1 MPPRRLA
8 EAKLTPRQNAVG
20 RGAPKLC
27 AAPECLL
34 HPWATLHE
42 TFPGQSVNQL
52 AFAIGALA
60 GLAGAGIVLVF
71 LRLLRPAAAARLE
84 SDDATHLAAFEQ
96 WPTTAL
102 VFDPASGR
110 VLAVNPAGLRSLG
123 YGLDEVRALSF
134 SDLFSAEGVDA
145 KALVKR
151 VQESSSRTPFE
162 MRQRC
167 KDGATRSVEAS
178 CYPLSLGNRS
188 ALAVTVHDVSVRR
201 SVETHLLAKHQQLDH
216 LAHHD
221 QLTGLPNRL
230 YLQVHL
236 PEAIE
241 EAKRSGTV
249 LAVLFLDL
257 DRFKHVNDSRGHE
270 TGDKL
275 LKTVAQRIRS
285 TMRAEDVVV
294 RMGGDEFVVI
304 LKAVKGS
311 DQVSEAAGRI
321 NHALSAPMVVD
332 GRTLVT
338 TVSIG
343 VSLYPHDGADMGELL
358 RHSDTAMYQAKDR
371 GRNNFQLFSPGMDKR
386 LKERIAIESS
396 LRTALSS
403 RQLDVHYQPI
413 VDIESQRVVALE
425 ALLRWKHPNHG
436 YVRPERF
443 VSVAEEAGLIVPI
456 GDFVMQRAIED
467 TVRWRQAG
475 GTIVPVAIN
484 VSAVQLQRSN
494 LAESISRLTKQHGLD
509 PSMLQVEL
517 TESAVFERRE
527 ARAREASQ
535 DTVAKLRELGVH
547 IAIDDFG
554 TGYSSLSYLKRWRV
568 DTLKI
573 DRSFVR
579 DLVTDMSD
587 LAIVSAIIA
596 MARYLHIKVVAEG
609 IEGWPQLE
617 KLRQLGCSYAQGYL
631 FARPAPAADCLRYLT
646 GTPLD
651 LTQRL
656 PVLDMLENTGS
667 GEHVRALRA

>member
-1 MPPRRLA
+1 MI
-8 EAKLTPRQNAVG
+8 
-20 RGAPKLC
+20 
-27 AAPECLL
+27 
-34 HPWATLHE
+34 
-42 TFPGQSVNQL
+42 QL
-52 AFAIGALA
+52 AFVFGGLVGVLCALIG
-60 GLAGAGIVLVF
+60 VF
-71 LRLLRPAAAARLE
+71 LWVRLRPAAPGWVK
-84 SDDATHLAAFEQ
+84 DYDATHLAAFEQ

-102 VFDPASGR
+102 VLDPGSER
-110 VLAVNPAGLRSLG
+110 ILAANPAALRNTG
-123 YGLDEVRALSF
+123 YTLEELRALSF
-134 SDLFSAEGVDA
+134 GQVFRVEGVDE
-145 KALVKR
+145 KELVR
-151 VQESSSRTPFE
+151 RLSEANARTPLE
-162 MRQRC
+162 LRQYC
-167 KDGATRSVEAS
+167 KDGTQRSVETS
-178 CYPLSLGNRS
+178 CYPLTLGKKTV
-188 ALAVTVHDVSVRR
+188 LAVAVHDVTVRR
-201 SVETHLLAKHQQLDH
+201 KVESHLLEKHQELDR

-230 YLQVHL
+230 YLQAHL
-236 PEAIE
+236 PEALTV
-241 EAKRSGTV
+241 AQRDKSV

-285 TMRAEDVVV
+285 TMRAEDVVI

-304 LKAVKGS
+304 LKGVRS
-311 DQVSEAAGRI
+311 TEQVNEAAGRI
-321 NHALSAPMVVD
+321 NNALCAPMVVD

-343 VSLYPHDGADMGELL
+343 IALYPHDGTDMGELL

-396 LRTALSS
+396 LRTALQS

-413 VDIESQRVVALE
+413 VDIETHRVVALE

-443 VSVAEEAGLIVPI
+443 VTIAEEAGLIVPI
-456 GDFVMQRAIED
+456 GEFVLQRAIED

-475 GTIVPVAIN
+475 ASIVPVAIN

-494 LAESISRLTKQHGLD
+494 LAETISRLTKQHGLD

-535 DTVAKLRELGVH
+535 DAVGKLRELGVH

-596 MARYLHIKVVAEG
+596 MARHLNIKVVAEG

-631 FARPAPAADCLRYLT
+631 FARPAPAADCMRLLS
-646 GTPLD
+646 GSPVD

-656 PVLDMLENTGS
+656 PALDLLENTGS
-667 GEHVRALRA
+667 GERAQAIRA

>member
-1 MPPRRLA
+1 
-8 EAKLTPRQNAVG
+8 
-20 RGAPKLC
+20 
-27 AAPECLL
+27 
-34 HPWATLHE
+34 
-42 TFPGQSVNQL
+42 VNQL
-52 AFAIGALA
+52 AFAFG
-60 GLAGAGIVLVF
+60 AGAGLLGAAAACLLF
-71 LRLLRPAAAARLE
+71 LLLRPRNRQT
-84 SDDATHLAAFEQ
+84 SSVHQAAFEQ
-96 WPTTAL
+96 WPTSAV
-102 VFDPASGR
+102 VFDIDTLQLINA
-110 VLAVNPAGLRSLG
+110 NPAAIRSFGCSLEELQRLRF
-123 YGLDEVRALSF
+123 E
-134 SDLFSAEGVDA
+134 DLFSAEGVDTR
-145 KALVKR
+145 ALIG
-151 VQESSSRTPFE
+151 QLEEATSRAPVE
-162 MRQRC
+162 LRQRC
-167 KDGATRSVEAS
+167 RDGSQRTIEANCYRLTIGKREVLAMSV
-178 CYPLSLGNRS
+178 ND
-188 ALAVTVHDVSVRR
+188 VTIRRKVESQLLEKQQHLHD
-201 SVETHLLAKHQQLDH
+201 

-230 YLQVHL
+230 YLQAHL

-241 EAKRSGTV
+241 EAKKAGTV

-275 LKTVAQRIRS
+275 LKTVAQRVRA
-285 TMRAEDVVV
+285 TMRSADLVV
-294 RMGGDEFVVI
+294 RMGGDEFVVVMQGI
-304 LKAVKGS
+304 TGT
-311 DQVSEAAGRI
+311 DQVSEAAARI
-321 NHALSAPMVVD
+321 NQALNAPMVVD

-343 VSLYPHDGADMGELL
+343 VALYPHDGADMGELL

-371 GRNNFQLFSPGMDKR
+371 GRNNYQLFSPGMDKR

-413 VDIESQRVVALE
+413 VEIDTRRVVALE
-425 ALLRWKHPNHG
+425 ALLRWKHPSHG

-456 GDFVMQRAIED
+456 GDFVLQRVVED
-467 TVRWRQAG
+467 MSRWRQGG
-475 GTIVPVAIN
+475 GTLVPVAIN
-484 VSAVQLQRSN
+484 VSAVQLQRAN
-494 LAESISRLTKQHGLD
+494 LPEQISRLTKEHGLE
-509 PSMLQVEL
+509 PSMLQIEL

-527 ARAREASQ
+527 GRAREANQ
-535 DTVAKLRELGVH
+535 DAVAKLRELGVH

-596 MARYLHIKVVAEG
+596 MATHLHIQVVAEG

-617 KLRQLGCSYAQGYL
+617 KLRSLGCSYAQGYL
-631 FARPAPAADCLRYLT
+631 FARPAPAIDCLRYLSDQ
-646 GTPLD
+646 PLD

-656 PVLDMLENTGS
+656 PVLDLETTGS
-667 GEHVRALRA
+667 GEQVALRA

>member
-1 MPPRRLA
+1 MA
-8 EAKLTPRQNAVG
+8 FVWGAV
-20 RGAPKLC
+20 
-27 AAPECLL
+27 
-34 HPWATLHE
+34 
-42 TFPGQSVNQL
+42 
-52 AFAIGALA
+52 A
-60 GLAGAGIVLVF
+60 GLLGTGCAFVLF
-71 LRLLRPAAAARLE
+71 QRLRPNAGWLRRY
-84 SDDATHLAAFEQ
+84 DAVHQAAFEQ

-102 VFDPASGR
+102 ILDPALQR
-110 VLAVNPAGLRSLG
+110 VLAMNPAGLRSLG
-123 YGLDEVRALSF
+123 YSLAEVRGTPF
-134 SDLFSAEGVDA
+134 RELFSAEGLEGT
-145 KALVKR
+145 ALITR
-151 VQESSSRTPFE
+151 LQESSARTPLG
-162 MRQRC
+162 MRQRA
-167 KDGATRSVEAS
+167 KDGTTKDVELA
-178 CYPLSLGNRS
+178 CYPLTLGKR
-188 ALAVTVHDVSVRR
+188 AVLAVAVHDVRIA
-201 SVETHLLAKHQQLDH
+201 TKAMNHLLEKHQQLDH

-230 YLQVHL
+230 FLQAHL
-236 PEAIE
+236 PVAIE
-241 EAKRSGTV
+241 EARRHGAS

-285 TMRAEDVVV
+285 TTRAQDIVV

-304 LKAVKGS
+304 VKG
-311 DQVSEAAGRI
+311 VTGSELVHDAAARI
-321 NHALSAPMVVD
+321 NHALSAPMVID

-343 VSLYPHDGADMGELL
+343 VAVYPDDGADMGELL

-371 GRNNFQLFSPGMDKR
+371 GRNNFQLFSPGMDQR

-396 LRTALSS
+396 LRTALQS

-413 VDIESQRVVALE
+413 IDIETHQVVALE

-443 VSVAEEAGLIVPI
+443 VNIAEEAGLIVPI
-456 GDFVMQRAIED
+456 GDFVLQRAVED
-467 TVRWRQAG
+467 MSRWRQG
-475 GTIVPVAIN
+475 GGKLVPVAIN

-494 LAESISRLTKQHGLD
+494 LADNIARLTQQHSLE
-509 PSMLQVEL
+509 PSMLQIEL

-527 ARAREASQ
+527 GRGLGGNEDAVAR
-535 DTVAKLRELGVH
+535 LRELGVS

-554 TGYSSLSYLKRWRV
+554 TGYSSLSSLKRWRV

-596 MARYLHIKVVAEG
+596 MARHLHIKVVAEG

-617 KLRQLGCSYAQGYL
+617 KLRQLGCSYAQGFL
-631 FARPAPAADCLRYLT
+631 FARPCGAEDALRYLS
-646 GTPLD
+646 GAALD

-656 PVLDMLENTGS
+656 PVLDLESTGS
-667 GEHVRALRA
+667 GERDVQALRA